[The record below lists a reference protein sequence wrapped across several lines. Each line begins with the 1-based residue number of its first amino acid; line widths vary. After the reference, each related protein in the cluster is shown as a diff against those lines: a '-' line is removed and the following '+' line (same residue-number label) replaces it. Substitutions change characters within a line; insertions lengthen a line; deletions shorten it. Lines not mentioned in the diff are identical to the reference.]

1 MENFIAYN
9 PTHVHFGDGVVD
21 KMTQFISQYG
31 KKVLLMY
38 GKGSV
43 LKNGSYQATR
53 AQLEKMNAEIYE
65 YSGIKPN
72 PVTEDVDAAA
82 RLGIEKKVDMIVAVG
97 GGSVIDSAKITAVCI
112 ARNAPAWDIM
122 KGRVLIRSAIPIITV
137 LTLAATGTEMN
148 AVGVLQ
154 YPETR
159 QKIGF
164 RHPFMYPKHSFL
176 DPGYTVSVPANY
188 TAYGVVDLVAHCLE
202 VYFGEG
208 DASLSDRFIYAII
221 EEALEYG
228 PALMKDLT
236 NYDLRAR
243 IMWAATN
250 ALNGMT
256 SYGKVN
262 GDWGVHAIGH
272 SLSFLFDTPHGASLS
287 IAYPAW
293 LKHMSKRIPGRI
305 AELGEVLFG
314 TETPEGTIHYLE
326 NFFRELGSPV
336 RMEDEGISRDKSGEI
351 LDLMNQNEVSGLAQE
366 LDGEDRKAI
375 LEYMYDR
382 N

>member
-82 RLGIEKKVDMIVAVG
+82 RIGIEKKVDMIVAVG

-122 KGRVLIRSAIPIITV
+122 KGKVLIRSAIPIITV